1 MPLEPTHLKKVA
13 RNLAKLALAAVIGTG
28 LALSASAPASAANPK
43 YAGFVID
50 ANNGKVLYQDRADEY
65 RFPASLTKMMT
76 LYLTFEALKSGK
88 LHKDDKMPV
97 SAYAA
102 ARPPSKLGL
111 RPGTTLTVDEAISS
125 LVTRSAND
133 AAVVLAEYQAGSE
146 AAFARRMTDKAHRLG
161 MSRTE
166 FRNANGLPNSDQHT
180 TARDMATLGIALREH
195 FPQYYDYFSIRSY
208 NFRGHRIGNH
218 NRVLNRY
225 KGVDGIKTG
234 YINASGFNLVTS
246 VKTDGKSVVAVV
258 FGGTSGRSRDDH
270 MVDLLKRYMPS
281 ASRRDTGPLIAAQP
295 NPNVQIASAEV
306 ELPKRGPIPDFRPGE
321 GGISINDRIAMAY
334 GSDSGDAIAARMPT
348 PTARPLMG
356 RDAIRAALVEERPA
370 VSSAAA
376 AILPLARPAADRGTP
391 RPAASLM
398 REASIDGSA
407 TGSIDRDTAAEV
419 VQAPTPRSPWVV
431 QIAATETVSQAMTM
445 LKKAK
450 GAAGSQLAE
459 AEPFTESVA
468 TGGSTL
474 YRARFAGF
482 GSKDEAWK
490 ACAALKRS
498 SYNCYA
504 VAN

>member
-1 MPLEPTHLKKVA
+1 M
-13 RNLAKLALAAVIGTG
+13 LAIAVVGTG
-28 LALSASAPASAANPK
+28 LSVAAGMHEAGAANPK

-65 RFPASLTKMMT
+65 RYPASLTKMMT
-76 LYLTFEALKSGK
+76 LYLTFEALKAGK
-88 LHKDDKMPV
+88 ISKSDKMPV

-102 ARPPSKLGL
+102 GRPPSKLGL
-111 RPGTTLTVDEAISS
+111 RVGSTLTVDEAISS

-133 AAVVLAEYQAGSE
+133 AAVVIAEFLAGSE

-161 MSRTE
+161 MTRTE

-195 FPQYYDYFSIRSY
+195 FPSYYSYFSIRSY
-208 NFRGHRIGNH
+208 NFRGARIGNH

-225 KGVDGIKTG
+225 EGVDGIKTG
-234 YINASGFNLVTS
+234 YINASGFNLVSS

-258 FGGTSGRSRDDH
+258 MGGTSGRSRDDH
-270 MVDLLKRYMPS
+270 MVDLLKRYMPK
-281 ASRRDTGPLIAAQP
+281 ASRRDGGPLIAAAP
-295 NPNVQIASAEV
+295 NPNVQVAAAMPD
-306 ELPKRGPIPDFRPGE
+306 LPKRGPIPDFRPGA

-334 GSDSGDAIAARMPT
+334 GSDEGDQVAARMPM

-356 RDAIRAALVEERPA
+356 RDAIRAALTQERP
-370 VSSAAA
+370 SRSGAAA
-376 AILPLARPAADRGTP
+376 AILPLARPAAQRAMPQTS
-391 RPAASLM
+391 ASLL
-398 REASIDGSA
+398 REASVDGAA
-407 TGSIDRDTAAEV
+407 TGSIDRSTAAKV
-419 VQAPTPRSPWVV
+419 VQQQTPSSPWVV
-431 QIAATETVSQAMTM
+431 QIAATDSVSQAMAM

-450 GAAGSQLAE
+450 SAGGSDLAT
-459 AEPFTESVA
+459 AEPFTESVD
-468 TGGSTL
+468 TGGTTL

-482 GSKDEAWK
+482 GSKDQAWK

>member
-1 MPLEPTHLKKVA
+1 MPFDLTDLRTIA
-13 RNLAKLALAAVIGTG
+13 RTLSRVVSAAIIGAGLTLAGTSGAA
-28 LALSASAPASAANPK
+28 AANPK

-65 RFPASLTKMMT
+65 RYPASLTKMMT

-88 LHKDDKMPV
+88 ISKSDKMAV

-102 ARPPSKLGL
+102 ARPPSKLGV

-125 LVTRSAND
+125 LVTKSAND
-133 AAVVLAEYQAGSE
+133 AAVVLAEFQAGSE
-146 AAFARRMTDKAHRLG
+146 AAFAKRMTEKARRLG
-161 MSRTE
+161 MTRTQ
-166 FRNANGLPNSDQHT
+166 FRNANGLPNPDQHS

-195 FPQYYDYFSIRSY
+195 FPNYYDYFSIRSY
-208 NFRGHRIGNH
+208 SFRGRRLGNH

-246 VKTDGKSVVAVV
+246 VQTDGKSVVAAV

-270 MVDLLKRYMPS
+270 MVELLKRYMPK
-281 ASRRDTGPLIAAQP
+281 ASRRDGGPLIAARP
-295 NPNVQIASAEV
+295 NTSVQIASADPT
-306 ELPKRGPIPDFRPGE
+306 LPKSGPIPDFRPSS

-334 GSDSGDAIAARMPT
+334 GSDAGDQISARMPT

-356 RDAIRAALVEERPA
+356 RDAIRAALVDDRPM
-370 VSSAAA
+370 SNAAA
-376 AILPLARPAADRGTP
+376 AILPLAHSTANRSAAQNNR
-391 RPAASLM
+391 SLL
-398 REASIDGSA
+398 REASVDGRS
-407 TGSIDRDTAAEV
+407 TGSIDRETASEV
-419 VQAPTPRSPWVV
+419 VQPQKPSSPWVV
-431 QIAATETVSQAMTM
+431 QIAATDSMSQAMSM
-445 LKKAK
+445 LNKAK
-450 GAAGSQLAE
+450 NAAGAQLE
-459 AEPFTESVA
+459 DAEPFTESVK
-468 TGGSTL
+468 TGASVL

-482 GSKDEAWK
+482 DSKDQAWK
-490 ACAALKRS
+490 ACAALKRN